1 VVHCPAIL
9 EPLVGKVIA
18 SPEALE
24 WAAANKLAR
33 PAIIPSASPP
43 GGTRRGGTN
52 GGGGIGSG
60 RGARDG
66 DEGVVNQSS
75 AVGSFLRGVLG
86 AAWMAVGYTR
96 GDLSRHASSSASESA
111 AASTPAA
118 PVSAT
123 PTSQTQPQHL
133 PPRQVGVMY
142 RVSADDNNDNAE
154 EEQDLRSLPTHQRRP
169 SHRHRASFA
178 NRLFCGVFG
187 GESAGGGAHDAETAV
202 GAAAVN
208 HATRPASR
216 ILASHG
222 YRIRITPWVISLYCC
237 MFFYNIV
244 ICNDAGVATHDEN
257 PLVGGSKNSMLGKCA
272 YAHNGEHMVHL
283 GQMWRMFTS
292 PWAHGGLASLAVN
305 ILVVS
310 YVVGSRAIMN
320 GLCTARSP
328 ASPHCTP
335 LRWSPVCCRTPE
347 LVCTVCLPPRS
358 SSTPEPEP
366 PERCEKKKRRS
377 AVTQSLMSLSYLHRD
392 AHLTFHYSARV
403 APFFTSRELYYLDE
417 LCILTTSLL
426 SALLSLQSLK
436 PFIP

>member
-1 VVHCPAIL
+1 MVHCPAIL

-24 WAAANKLAR
+24 WAAANAR
-33 PAIIPSASPP
+33 AAIIPSASPP

-123 PTSQTQPQHL
+123 PTSQTQPQHP

-142 RVSADDNNDNAE
+142 RVSADDNNDNAQ

-178 NRLFCGVFG
+178 SRLFCGVFG

-244 ICNDAGVATHDEN
+244 ICNDAGVATHEEN

-320 GLCTARSP
+320 EWSVYGSLPRLA
-328 ASPHCTP
+328 P
-335 LRWSPVCCRTPE
+335 LHTSTLESRVLSHTGTCMHS
-347 LVCTVCLPPRS
+347 LPPS
-358 SSTPEPEP
+358 SLFVHP
-366 PERCEKKKRRS
+366 R
-377 AVTQSLMSLSYLHRD
+377 
-392 AHLTFHYSARV
+392 AR
-403 APFFTSRELYYLDE
+403 
-417 LCILTTSLL
+417 TTR
-426 SALLSLQSLK
+426 AL
-436 PFIP
+436 